1 MENINEKFDNLN
13 DIFEHIQ
20 TLDNVYKYKLKYEYT
35 LYSEEFVKNELNKEN
50 IYSLKLA
57 LLKYISKTKQIKTCK
72 HPT

>member
-1 MENINEKFDNLN
+1 MENVKEKFDNLN

-57 LLKYISKTKQIKTCK
+57 LLNYISKTKQIKTCK